1 MYLETTI
8 RSAIQFLDELCAVL
22 GETIEKPTTKEQ
34 KLEHWQ
40 KAGETK
46 FEFIKNRYNKRL
58 KRDCQRV
65 VFPVPMSRSGCS
77 CCV

>member
-46 FEFIKNRYNKRL
+46 FEFIKN
-58 KRDCQRV
+58 
-65 VFPVPMSRSGCS
+65 
-77 CCV
+77 

>member
-46 FEFIKNRYNKRL
+46 FEFIKIGITNASRGTVNAR
-58 KRDCQRV
+58 RCQ
-65 VFPVPMSRSGCS
+65 SH
-77 CCV
+77 